1 MPVICVFENEN
12 IKVYIYNFDHKKP
25 HIHIVKKGKTSKKGV
40 DMLFDG
46 TLPHGSEGLSN
57 ADIEVVREW
66 LLNHLET
73 VNEDWNL
80 AEQGRLVDQKLAS
93 SVSTDITENDS
104 TEQESL
110 NESVDTLEFDDDDV
124 YVVDAIPLPHHHLLC
139 HYNNGRWN
147 LVDFRPLLQ
156 YPAFRDLKSE
166 QLFYDIDFSNGVTN
180 WDNER
185 IDIAPE
191 YLYKNGISLSADK
204 VEFLKF
210 VKNLNSDSDADLLG
224 AIIEGFIACVA

>member
-12 IKVYIYNFDHKKP
+12 ITVYIYNFGHKKP
-25 HIHIVKKGKTSKKGV
+25 HIHIVNKGKTSKKGV

-46 TLPHGSEGLSN
+46 TLPHGNEGLSN
-57 ADIEVVREW
+57 ADIELVREW
-66 LLNHLET
+66 LSNHLET

-80 AEQGRLVDQKLAS
+80 AEQGQLVDQKLAPTTS
-93 SVSTDITENDS
+93 TYITETASTD
-104 TEQESL
+104 QESI
-110 NESVDTLEFDDDDV
+110 NESVESLAFDDDDV
-124 YVVDAIPLPHHHLLC
+124 YIVVAIPLPHHHLLC
-139 HYNNGRWN
+139 QYNNGRWN

-156 YPAFRDLKSE
+156 YPAFKDLKSE

-210 VKNLNSDSDADLLG
+210 IKNLNSDSDADLLG
-224 AIIEGFIACVA
+224 AIIEGFVACVA

>member
-12 IKVYIYNFDHKKP
+12 IKVYICNFDHKKP

-46 TLPHGSEGLSN
+46 TLPHGSDGLSN

-80 AEQGRLVDQKLAS
+80 AEQGRLVDQKLES
-93 SVSTDITENDS
+93 SISTDITENDS
-104 TEQESL
+104 TERESL
-110 NESVDTLEFDDDDV
+110 NESVETLEFDEDDV

-139 HYNNGRWN
+139 QYNNGRWN

-210 VKNLNSDSDADLLG
+210 AKNLNSDSDADLLG